1 MGVFVSTADFF
12 GRFLGSFGTFEG
24 KPFLF
29 LANYAA
35 TGYARRL
42 NSTLRSDSGALYKFS
57 LEDDTFETVSHNDPR
72 LSLSLPHYGYYRES
86 GVTRYVVPVTSSS
99 TSSSIGAYHFKTLWS
114 SDKEDDWYTSLDRIP
129 FVHGMR
135 DTILKRFDK
144 ITDDKDTIILNSHYC
159 ISRVGYGDDGIL
171 RYNGARVLGSYDFKN
186 KQLKVFSGPASEL
199 HRKRIKELIH
209 VSDSV

>member
-1 MGVFVSTADFF
+1 MGVFVPAAEFF
-12 GRFLGSFGTFEG
+12 SRFLGSFGTFEG

-29 LANYAA
+29 LAGYAA
-35 TGYARRL
+35 AAYMQRTNAASRA
-42 NSTLRSDSGALYKFS
+42 NNGALYKFS
-57 LEDDTFETVSHNDPR
+57 LEDSTHETVSHNDPR
-72 LSLSLPHYGYYRES
+72 LSLSLPHYGYYR
-86 GVTRYVVPVTSSS
+86 VNDVVRYAVPAT
-99 TSSSIGAYHFKTLWS
+99 TGNTGSSIGAYQFRTLWS
-114 SDKEDDWYTSLDRIP
+114 SYKEDDCHTSLDRTP
-129 FVHGMR
+129 FIHGMR

-171 RYNGARVLGSYDFKN
+171 RYNGERVLGSYDFKN

-199 HRKRIKELIH
+199 HRKRIKELLH